1 MKRPNAHLH
10 IQGTRHQPMAQKGP
24 VEVKSPSRGGRY
36 LPGESGGRRAWY
48 PLSMALAWR
57 CFFIHSGKKERVGQ

>member
-1 MKRPNAHLH
+1 MKRPNAPLH

-36 LPGESGGRRAWY
+36 LPGESGGGVRGIR
-48 PLSMALAWR
+48 
-57 CFFIHSGKKERVGQ
+57 